1 MLLRFTLWGMLIGS
15 IIMGYLGYQTG
26 STTTMIVGITA
37 IVIGAFT
44 LFFLVKMTLTAGL
57 AFVKILIIIILIGGL
72 GLLGFRGCQ
81 IVWQKGKTSFNEMS
95 EKAPQIPGKIQS
107 VSTWDSIKGFFSPAK
122 TKPQVIA
129 PPKSKNTS
137 SQEEAKQV
145 QNINGMVTHVLTGS
159 TFVINNAR
167 LKLYGLDTPD
177 LSQTCLSKRGEDYP
191 CGRTAKKK
199 LEKLLLNKY
208 LECKV
213 AYQNAPNDYFVT
225 CTLQNYD
232 VGATMV
238 SVGWAV
244 ADRQIS
250 EAYVPYE
257 EQAHRSYQGL
267 WAGKFVAPWIYRTKQ
282 NPVQHDNGA
291 QNSSFFKGLFK

>member
-37 IVIGAFT
+37 IIIGAFT
-44 LFFLVKMTLTAGL
+44 LFFLIKMTLTAGL

-81 IVWQKGKTSFNEMS
+81 IVWQKGKNSFNEMS
-95 EKAPQIPGKIQS
+95 EKTAQIPGKIETKT
-107 VSTWDSIKGFFSPAK
+107 TWGTIKGFFSG
-122 TKPQVIA
+122 TKQKSQVIA
-129 PPKSKNTS
+129 PPKSKTT
-137 SQEEAKQV
+137 AHHDVKHI
-145 QNINGMVTHVLTGS
+145 QNINGMVTQVLSGS
-159 TFVINNAR
+159 TFVINDAR

-177 LSQTCLSKRGEDYP
+177 LSQTCLSRRGEDYP

-208 LECKV
+208 LECKI
-213 AYQNAPNDYFVT
+213 AYQSAPNDYFVT

-250 EAYVPYE
+250 EVYVPYE
-257 EQAHRSYQGL
+257 EQARRSHEGL
-267 WAGKFVAPWIYRTKQ
+267 WAGKFVAPWVYRAKQ
-282 NPVQHDNGA
+282 NAASNINATPKK
-291 QNSSFFKGLFK
+291 SFLNGLFK